1 MAQGARILS
10 SFRRLFVKR
19 FVVALVGLLA
29 LFTFIRDYSG
39 GSATAQS
46 PKATVMSAEI
56 HK

>member
-1 MAQGARILS
+1 M
-10 SFRRLFVKR
+10 KR